1 MIQVP
6 YWDGNPNDPYPSVT
20 ALIDFR
26 GNDIGD
32 FVFHCHILNHED
44 LGMMNIIQVKLP
56 MDANNK
62 NGESR
67 AVAADVKPAGGR
79 ASAASA
85 EVSPNA
91 LEIADRVV
99 EPSAAD
105 KMVHQ
110 PTSGGHHH

>member
-44 LGMMNIIQVKLP
+44 LGMMNIIQVKPP
-56 MDANNK
+56 MDANNN
-62 NGESR
+62 NGASGSV
-67 AVAADVKPAGGR
+67 AVAKAAAR
-79 ASAASA
+79 RSAAAAA
-85 EVSPNA
+85 EVSPDA

-99 EPSAAD
+99 EPAGAGKIGPPAA
-105 KMVHQ
+105 
-110 PTSGGHHH
+110 GGHHH